1 MTNNFQLE
9 EGEYDFLHDFVKKSK
24 EELRAIILLLLNK
37 GISNIEIANLLDIHP
52 NTVSRIKNKY
62 LNEGVNIALFDKP
75 RSGQPQKYGDRE
87 EAEIIALACSNP
99 PQGRKL
105 WSIRLITE
113 TLKEQKGF
121 ESINRETVRL
131 VLKKATHNHG
141 KEKCGVLQK

>member
-9 EGEYDFLHDFVKKSK
+9 EEEYDFLHDFIKKSK
-24 EELRAIILLLLNK
+24 EKLRAIILLLLNK
-37 GISNIEIANLLDIHP
+37 SLSNIEIANLLDIHP

-62 LNEGVNIALFDKP
+62 LKEGVNVALFDKQ
-75 RSGQPQKYGDRE
+75 RTGQPQKYGDRE

-99 PQGRKL
+99 PHGRKS

-113 TLKEQKGF
+113 TLKNKDGF
-121 ESINRETVRL
+121 ETINRESVRM
-131 VLKKATHNHG
+131 VLKKAKQSHG